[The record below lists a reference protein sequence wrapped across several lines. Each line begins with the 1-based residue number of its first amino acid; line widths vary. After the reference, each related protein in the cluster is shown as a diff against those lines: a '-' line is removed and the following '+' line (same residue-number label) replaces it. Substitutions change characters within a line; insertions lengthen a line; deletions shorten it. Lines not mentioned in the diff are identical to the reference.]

1 MKDNQRWMWGLP
13 FSKQWTPK
21 NVFNIVSRPQL
32 IEAPRSLISEFE
44 DGFVLLG
51 VGPSSNCR
59 GRRWRRCW
67 QFLSLQ
73 KGTLIDLV
81 MCNYLQHFKGV
92 VVWNSINP
100 NYFWGD
106 LRDLTWLATTH
117 ILDSINFYF
126 SPVKE
131 RQVFAHSLQYIS
143 CLVCCGGDY
152 LACLRFKQCLC
163 YKLVKWFYLWAGVW
177 LSVHN

>member
-1 MKDNQRWMWGLP
+1 MFLILCLDRNWLKLP
-13 FSKQWTPK
+13 EASSRNLKM
-21 NVFNIVSRPQL
+21 VSCCLESGPVL
-32 IEAPRSLISEFE
+32 TAGGEGGEGVDSFYCFKKAP
-44 DGFVLLG
+44 
-51 VGPSSNCR
+51 
-59 GRRWRRCW
+59 
-67 QFLSLQ
+67 
-73 KGTLIDLV
+73 LIDLV

-131 RQVFAHSLQYIS
+131 GQVFAHSLQYIS

-163 YKLVKWFYLWAGVW
+163 YKLVKWSYLWAGVW
-177 LSVHN
+177 PSVHN